1 MSVPFVI
8 DNVHHRLADTLKH
21 LLGQCGAGLSTSPRL
36 TSRSPGIG
44 LSKTAFNAS
53 VCSAC
58 CCADPQSGADLGLKA
73 DAKGRKARLKGDL
86 EAELFTAE
94 TLKLVEDLIA
104 FLHDE
109 KVLVRLFDKGFLH
122 ARAYLFYQDK
132 IGPFNAADRLR
143 PYAAIVGSS
152 NFTGPGLVSN
162 RGLSLVH
169 RIIWHDEDPRERK
182 RRGADDATLLSKA
195 PTHCTSSER
204 LSASA
209 APPTIAVS
217 ALLGLSRWCR
227 QHTQQPGASPCAGI
241 GPDRSPPQP

>member
-1 MSVPFVI
+1 MCTIAWPTPSSI
-8 DNVHHRLADTLKH
+8 YSAKAR
-21 LLGQCGAGLSTSPRL
+21 AGLSTSPRL

-53 VCSAC
+53 VRSPPLLG
-58 CCADPQSGADLGLKA
+58 ADPQSGADLGLKA
-73 DAKGRKARLKGDL
+73 DAKGLKARLKGDL

-122 ARAYLFYQDK
+122 AKAYLFYQDK

-169 RIIWHDEDPRERK
+169 RIIWHDEDPRERET
-182 RRGADDATLLSKA
+182 A
-195 PTHCTSSER
+195 
-204 LSASA
+204 
-209 APPTIAVS
+209 
-217 ALLGLSRWCR
+217 
-227 QHTQQPGASPCAGI
+227 
-241 GPDRSPPQP
+241 RSG